1 MLSLDRYATVK
12 HPRFTQLRQRQ
23 YLPSVLAFV
32 SWFGASVLC
41 APFLLVYKVAI
52 SPPTMSSSNGL
63 QLNPTTTFPFGD
75 GKIINEKKLCVSDYG
90 SDEWHFVFVVSYVG
104 FAFIVPCCG
113 IIFNHLGGWTPLLVT
128 WRRSIIDLNAFSG
141 VRRKLCA
148 LSLTARAQHG
158 ELPLPMPTILRRPT
172 HMILVTGM
180 TPNGLNVQD
189 SSLASHDDFLSP
201 QRNSMRNSNGG
212 ESNQCGVH
220 RLNSNRR
227 FNGSS
232 GSGINPLNKS
242 GLGGTEEENRNLM
255 AETRFRS
262 GPRTPRW
269 VEFLGE
275 ISKFLPFRKSILPI
289 IAIRLMVFWT
299 ELQMKCKKLP
309 GILVNH
315 KLTGLFKLFH
325 CNNLLCNKNATPGQ
339 RSGAIT

>member
-41 APFLLVYKVAI
+41 APFLLVYKVSV
-52 SPPTMSSSNGL
+52 SPPTMSSSPSSSANGL
-63 QLNPTTTFPFGD
+63 QFNPTTTFPSSD

-90 SDEWHFVFVVSYVG
+90 SDEWHFVFIVSYVG

-113 IIFNHLGGWTPLLVT
+113 VIFNHLGLSKKHDSWWLEDGRLLI
-128 WRRSIIDLNAFSG
+128 WMFFDSG

-201 QRNSMRNSNGG
+201 QRSSMRNSNGS

-262 GPRTPRW
+262 GPRTPRY
-269 VEFLGE
+269 
-275 ISKFLPFRKSILPI
+275 IDCDCQ
-289 IAIRLMVFWT
+289 T
-299 ELQMKCKKLP
+299 EQ
-309 GILVNH
+309 
-315 KLTGLFKLFH
+315 
-325 CNNLLCNKNATPGQ
+325 
-339 RSGAIT
+339 